1 VDTVLDE
8 TERRELRRKARS
20 ATLSAL
26 RELGGQGRREAIKA
40 HAVTAGS
47 FTPRELAAT
56 APDRTGAKPARVLD
70 QQMSWALSDLKRD
83 GLVANPERGIWALTP
98 AATRLDE
105 LQRMPY
111 EEYLKTPE
119 WERTRAAAL
128 QRAAQSCALDL
139 THTTDLDVRH
149 RTKARLGAELQSDLV
164 VLCASCAERHQV
176 EEEPPPRR
184 VGSIPPPTLVPD
196 PPPIRSEAGPEGDA
210 RRPRLL
216 RRLRAS

>member
-1 VDTVLDE
+1 VETVLDE
-8 TERRELRRKARS
+8 SERRELRRKART

-26 RELGGQGRREAIKA
+26 RVLGEQGRREAIREQ
-40 HAVTAGS
+40 AVAVGS

-56 APDRTGAKPARVLD
+56 APDRAGGKPVRVLD

-83 GLVANPERGIWALTP
+83 GLVANPERGIWVLTP
-98 AATRLDE
+98 AAKRLDE
-105 LQRMPY
+105 LQRLPY
-111 EEYLKTPE
+111 EEYLQTPE
-119 WERTRAAAL
+119 WARTRADAL

-149 RTKARLGAELQSDLV
+149 RTKARIGAELASDLV
-164 VLCASCAERHQV
+164 VLCASCAERHQA
-176 EEEPPPRR
+176 EEEPAPRR
-184 VGSIPPPTLVPD
+184 VGSIPPPTLVPAAE
-196 PPPIRSEAGPEGDA
+196 PSVSETEEADA